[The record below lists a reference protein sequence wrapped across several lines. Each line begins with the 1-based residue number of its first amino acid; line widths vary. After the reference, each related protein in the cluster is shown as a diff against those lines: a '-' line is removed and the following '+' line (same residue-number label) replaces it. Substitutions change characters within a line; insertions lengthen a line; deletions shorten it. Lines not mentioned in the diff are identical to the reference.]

1 MADCSSLSVRGH
13 GFPKR
18 FLPWLLLA
26 AGFMAFFA
34 LGLHRYI
41 SFDTL
46 RQHRDALHAWVDT
59 HAVLAPLAFMGIY
72 IVFVALSLPGAEV
85 LSMTGGLLFGV
96 VWGTVYIVIS
106 ATLGATLLFLMAKIT
121 LGDDLRAKA
130 GPWLRRMGAGFQD
143 NALSYLLVL
152 WLIPL
157 FPFFIVNLGAAFLG
171 VSWQTYVLGTF
182 IGIIPGTF
190 VYASVGAGLDSL
202 LAAGGDFSAQ
212 DILTPRILTALT
224 GLAVLA
230 LMPVLYKKVKGR
242 SH

>member
-1 MADCSSLSVRGH
+1 MADCSSPSVRGY
-13 GFPKR
+13 GFPRR

-34 LGLHRYI
+34 LGLHRCI
-41 SFDTL
+41 GFDTL
-46 RQHRDALHAWVDT
+46 RQHRDALHACVDT

-72 IVFVALSLPGAEV
+72 IVFVALSLPGAEG
-85 LSMTGGLLFGV
+85 LSITGGLLFGV

-106 ATLGATLLFLMAKIT
+106 ATLGATVLFLVAKTT
-121 LGDDLRAKA
+121 LGDYLHAKA
-130 GPWLRRMGAGFQD
+130 GPWLRRMQAGFQD

-152 WLIPL
+152 RLIPL
-157 FPFFIVNLGAAFLG
+157 VPFFIVNLVPAFLG

-190 VYASVGAGLDSL
+190 VYASVGAGLDSFF
-202 LAAGGDFSAQ
+202 AAGGDFGAQ
-212 DILTPRILTALT
+212 DILTPHILTALI

-230 LMPVLYKKVKGR
+230 IVPVLYKKVKGPR
-242 SH
+242 R

>member
-26 AGFMAFFA
+26 AGLMAFFA
-34 LGLHRYI
+34 LDLHRYI

-46 RQHRDALHAWVDT
+46 RQHRDALHAWADT
-59 HAVLAPLAFMGIY
+59 HPVLAPLAFMGIY
-72 IVFVALSLPGAEV
+72 LVFVAISLPGAEV

-106 ATLGATLLFLMAKIT
+106 ATLGATLLFLMAKTT
-121 LGDDLRAKA
+121 LSDDLPAKA
-130 GPWLRRMGAGFQD
+130 GPWLRRMQAGFQD

-152 WLIPL
+152 RLIPL
-157 FPFFIVNLGAAFLG
+157 VPFFIMNLVPAFLG

-190 VYASVGAGLDSL
+190 VYASVGAGLDSFFV
-202 LAAGGDFSAQ
+202 AGGDFSTQ
-212 DILTPRILTALT
+212 DILTPHILTALT

-230 LMPVLYKKVKGR
+230 IMPVLYKRVKGPR
-242 SH
+242 H